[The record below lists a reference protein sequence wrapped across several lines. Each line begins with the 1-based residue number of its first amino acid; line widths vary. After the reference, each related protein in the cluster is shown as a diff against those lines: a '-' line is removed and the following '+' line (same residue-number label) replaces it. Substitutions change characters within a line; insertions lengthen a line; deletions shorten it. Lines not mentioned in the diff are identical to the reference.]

1 MFDWLTPETLDLLAH
16 GVAVTIVLT
25 LITSVV
31 SLVVGVV
38 VGTLRLIDNGPVR
51 AGAGA
56 FVEVFRNIPALIQI
70 IFWAFAFPSLF
81 PQDARQAIFFD
92 NAAMDWLGG
101 VTGLSLP
108 YYAVAACVGL
118 VLNTSA
124 HLAEL
129 FRAGVSTL
137 PKEHVDAARTLG
149 AERRAVFWAILLP
162 GGLRAAFPAVTTR
175 LIHNMKNTALVSF
188 VAVPDLFHA
197 VQGSITRSFRATE
210 FLVAAAP
217 DLSLAVGRHV
227 CVAPSDRYS
236 PTSGAGACPTRL
248 SSFSRTCRTC

>member
-1 MFDWLTPETLDLLAH
+1 MIDWLTPETLNLLAH

-25 LITSVV
+25 LITSA
-31 SLVVGVV
+31 SSFVVGVV
-38 VGTLRLIDNGPVR
+38 IGTLRLTDNRPLR
-51 AGAGA
+51 LGAGA

-81 PQDARQAIFFD
+81 PQAARQAIFFD
-92 NAAMDWLGG
+92 NAVVNWLGA

-108 YYAVAACVGL
+108 YYAVAACIGL

-129 FRAGVSTL
+129 FRAGVGTI

-149 AERRAVFWAILLP
+149 AGRRAVFWAILLP
-162 GGLRAAFPAVTTR
+162 GGVRAAFPAITTR

-197 VQGSITRSFRATE
+197 VQGSITRSFRAIE
-210 FLVAAAP
+210 FLTLAAVLYLLLAAAMSVLLRQI
-217 DLSLAVGRHV
+217 DIRLHRGRGRV
-227 CVAPSDRYS
+227 
-236 PTSGAGACPTRL
+236 
-248 SSFSRTCRTC
+248 RTG